1 MTMAYE
7 EHNKLK
13 ELIEQFETSLEMDNS
28 IEANTIEEL
37 ADLVNNMMNDYLNE
51 ITRRNDHDS

>member
-1 MTMAYE
+1 MAYE

>member
-1 MTMAYE
+1 MTMEQKEY
-7 EHNKLK
+7 NKLK
-13 ELIEQFETSLEMDNS
+13 ELIEQFETSLEMDDS

-51 ITRRNDHDS
+51 ITRRNDYDS